1 MNSIVNQ
8 LLSEMDGFVDSENII
23 VIGATNRE
31 DALDKAL
38 TRTGR
43 FDLKIRIR
51 LPTLNSR

>member
-1 MNSIVNQ
+1 
-8 LLSEMDGFVDSENII
+8 MDGFVGSENIL

-51 LPTLNSR
+51 LPTLKSR